1 MAALHPDRPEKT
13 YLPGAL
19 EDRQHEGVHDT
30 DEGDHDGQGQQGI
43 DQPEQLVHLGLQR
56 LIEGGPGLDLK
67 VGVGLEPTVDSA
79 LTNWCVESVESL
91 VDLVH
96 GVKQVHGQPQI
107 AFAIC
112 GIYSAVRELMVT
124 LLSGAVLAGKHN

>member
-1 MAALHPDRPEKT
+1 MADVGGCYRRPVASDATPWLALSARLNQGRQLGIPSGHP
-13 YLPGAL
+13 G
-19 EDRQHEGVHDT
+19 
-30 DEGDHDGQGQQGI
+30 
-43 DQPEQLVHLGLQR
+43 
-56 LIEGGPGLDLK
+56 
-67 VGVGLEPTVDSA
+67 SA